1 MADKTIRV
9 ALVTGANRGI
19 GLEVCRQLAERGF
32 AVVLTARDA
41 DKARAAAEKLKSAG
55 QVEPAVLDVS
65 DARSIPQAAA
75 EKVILPFAQQPSLCH
90 ISLRPQNPHFRGAG

>member
-1 MADKTIRV
+1 MANKTIRV

-19 GLEVCRQLAERGF
+19 GLVVYRQLAERGF

-41 DKARAAAEKLKSAG
+41 DKARAAADKLKSAG

-75 EKVILPFAQQPSLCH
+75 EKVILPFA
-90 ISLRPQNPHFRGAG
+90 